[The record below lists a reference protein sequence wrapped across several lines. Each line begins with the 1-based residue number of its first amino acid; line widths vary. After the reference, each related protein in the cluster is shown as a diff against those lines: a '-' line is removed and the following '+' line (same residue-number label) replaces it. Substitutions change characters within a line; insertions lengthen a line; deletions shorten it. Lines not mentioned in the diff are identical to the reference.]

1 MMMFLGILVLL
12 VMLVFGMPVAFALGI
27 AGMAGLFTIGGLP
40 MVEGVLRTVAL
51 STTSSYELLTIPM
64 FILMAEFIIV
74 SRIADELFDCAATW
88 IGRTPAGLAIS
99 TAIAGAGFGA
109 ISGSS
114 TASAATLSATTIPA
128 MLRNNYNPRFAAGVV
143 AISGPLAMLI
153 PPSIALILY
162 GLIADISVSKL
173 LIAGIVP
180 GVLVTCVIILTSLLL
195 VFLFPNFAP
204 AGRAYTMAE
213 KFRSLK
219 IVGPMVVLI
228 SLVTGCIYL
237 GIATPTESASLGAFG
252 AMCIAL
258 ARKRLSVESFYM
270 AMRKAAATSCMI
282 VMIIICAHIFSYYF
296 TLTGVTQN
304 LVALVAGLKVDSW
317 MILTLIIMLYLVLG
331 CFMDQI
337 AILFL
342 TVPITLPIILALG
355 YDPFWFGVVVIITAE
370 IGLVTPPIGLNVFVV
385 SAYSDVKVKDIFIG
399 VSPHVVAHLFIIALL
414 AIFPAI
420 VTWLPE
426 SVR

>member
-1 MMMFLGILVLL
+1 MTFLGTLVLFG
-12 VMLVFGMPVAFALGI
+12 MLVFGMPVAFALGI
-27 AGMAGLFTIGGLP
+27 AGMVGLFTIGGLS

-74 SRIADELFDCAATW
+74 SRIADELFDCAKTW

-128 MLRNNYNPRFAAGVV
+128 MLRNNYDPRFASGVV

-162 GLIADISVSKL
+162 GLIADISIGKL
-173 LIAGIVP
+173 LIAGIIP
-180 GVLVTCVIILTSLLL
+180 GIIVTCAIILTSLLL
-195 VFLFPNFAP
+195 VGLFPHIAP
-204 AGRAYTMAE
+204 AGRAYTLRE
-213 KFRSLK
+213 KIRSLAV
-219 IVGPMVVLI
+219 IGPMLI
-228 SLVTGCIYL
+228 LITLVTGCIYL

-252 AMCIAL
+252 AMCIAI
-258 ARKRLSVESFYM
+258 ARKRLSFQNLYT

-296 TLTGVTQN
+296 TLTGVTQS
-304 LVALVAGLKVDSW
+304 LVAHVASLDVESW
-317 MILTLIIMLYLVLG
+317 VILTLIILLYLVLG

-385 SAYSDVKVKDIFIG
+385 SAYSNVKVKDIFVG
-399 VSPHVVAHLFIIALL
+399 VSPHVAAHLLVIALL
-414 AIFPAI
+414 VAFPAI

-426 SVR
+426 TVR

>member
-1 MMMFLGILVLL
+1 MMFLGVVVLL
-12 VMLVFGMPVAFALGI
+12 LMLVFGMPVAFALGI
-27 AGMAGLFTIGGLP
+27 SGMVGLYTIGGLP
-40 MVEGVLRTVAL
+40 MVEGILRTVSL
-51 STTSSYELLTIPM
+51 STTASYELLTIPM

-74 SRIADELFDCAATW
+74 SRIANELFDSAKTW
-88 IGRTPAGLAIS
+88 VGRTPAGLAIS
-99 TAIAGAGFGA
+99 TALAGAGFGA

-128 MLRNNYNPRFAAGVV
+128 MLENNYNPRFASGVV

-162 GLIADISVSKL
+162 GLIADISIGKL

-180 GVLVTCVIILTSLLL
+180 GILVTCVIILTSVAL
-195 VFLFPNFAP
+195 VTVFPNLAP
-204 AGRAYTMAE
+204 PGRAYSMGE
-213 KFRSLK
+213 KIRSLK
-219 IVGPMVVLI
+219 VIGPMLI
-228 SLVTGCIYL
+228 LITLVTGCIYL

-252 AMCIAL
+252 AFCIAVFRRRMTL
-258 ARKRLSVESFYM
+258 ETFYT
-270 AMRKAAATSCMI
+270 ALRKAAATSCMI
-282 VMIIICAHIFSYYF
+282 VLIIICAHIFSYYF
-296 TLTGVTQN
+296 TLTGVTQ
-304 LVALVAGLKVDSW
+304 ALVAMVGDLEVDRW
-317 MILTLIIMLYLVLG
+317 VILMLIIIMYLILG

-342 TVPITLPIILALG
+342 TVPITLPIILHLG

-385 SAYSDVKVKDIFIG
+385 SAYSNVKVQDIFIG
-399 VSPHVVAHLFIIALL
+399 VSPHVVAHILVIILL

-426 SVR
+426 TVR

>member
-1 MMMFLGILVLL
+1 MI
-12 VMLVFGMPVAFALGI
+12 
-27 AGMAGLFTIGGLP
+27 GLFTIGGLS
-40 MVEGVLRTVAL
+40 MAEGVLRTVSL

-74 SRIADELFDCAATW
+74 SRIADELFDCAKTW

-99 TAIAGAGFGA
+99 TALAGAGF
-109 ISGSS
+109 
-114 TASAATLSATTIPA
+114 
-128 MLRNNYNPRFAAGVV
+128 
-143 AISGPLAMLI
+143 GPLAMLI

-162 GLIADISVSKL
+162 GLIADISIGKL
-173 LIAGIVP
+173 LIAGIIP
-180 GVLVTCVIILTSLLL
+180 GLLVTCVIILTSLLL
-195 VFLFPNFAP
+195 VMIFPHFAP
-204 AGRAYTMAE
+204 AGRAYSMAE
-213 KFRSLK
+213 KFRSLTV
-219 IVGPMVVLI
+219 IGPMVILI
-228 SLVTGCIYL
+228 TLVTGCIYL

-258 ARKRLSVESFYM
+258 ARKRLSFRSFYT
-270 AMRKAAATSCMI
+270 ALRKAAATSCMI

-296 TLTGVTQN
+296 TLTGVTQE
-304 LVALVAGLKVDSW
+304 LVGIVAALDVETWV
-317 MILTLIIMLYLVLG
+317 ILLLIILLYLVLG

-385 SAYSDVKVKDIFIG
+385 SAYSNVKVKDIFIG
-399 VSPHVVAHLFIIALL
+399 VSPHVAAHLLVIALL
-414 AIFPAI
+414 AAFPAI

-426 SVR
+426 TVR